1 MVAGCNRR
9 RRGRRTRS
17 RRCDSPGRAVGQE
30 DGDRETSRDGWRG
43 VRAAVPCPRDSVLG
57 IDGGGR
63 SAAPLWKE
71 LRGGGEG
78 QAVFFRIIVGKSVLG
93 FGFDDVVLVVGVK
106 AGVTKTDGR
115 VSVLSF

>member
-1 MVAGCNRR
+1 M
-9 RRGRRTRS
+9 
-17 RRCDSPGRAVGQE
+17 
-30 DGDRETSRDGWRG
+30 
-43 VRAAVPCPRDSVLG
+43 PCPRDSVLG

-106 AGVTKTDGR
+106 TGVTKTDGR